1 MPPGEAT
8 SRGNA
13 RVVSSRP
20 SGRPRGGWSGI
31 GEPPGTC
38 SESISIAEAFEGCPA
53 RARADESR
61 SRAGLAVTARA
72 ALRKQASTTYRPSA
86 GERVTSRIVRSL
98 RRRGGLSKV
107 EGALGLVTPVAL
119 TRGRNDGS
127 QRIGGRKRCSVRR
140 RECQRFDGDSARGRK
155 RRGGGSKKD
164 DLGRGPACRIEALG
178 AASTDVVTRSRAL
191 KGARHQRGESRA
203 GSRRGERLEARES
216 DGFRVL
222 VNGSWLQKSME
233 APFASESPRQPVR

>member
-1 MPPGEAT
+1 MPPEEAT

-31 GEPPGTC
+31 GEPFGTC

-72 ALRKQASTTYRPSA
+72 ALRKQASTAYRPSA
-86 GERVTSRIVRSL
+86 GERTTSRIVRSL
-98 RRRGGLSKV
+98 RRRGDLSKV
-107 EGALGLVTPVAL
+107 EGALGLETPVAL
-119 TRGRNDGS
+119 TRGRKTGPSESEAGNG
-127 QRIGGRKRCSVRR
+127 VRLVD
-140 RECQRFDGDSARGRK
+140 ESARGSTATPHVVENAAAV
-155 RRGGGSKKD
+155 GPKD
-164 DLGRGPACRIEALG
+164 DLGRGPARRIEALG

-203 GSRRGERLEARES
+203 GSRRGERLDARES

-233 APFASESPRQPVR
+233 APFASESARQPVR